1 MSEDKEQRVIQEIIR
16 VAKEEVPFGSFK
28 VTFRVHQGKI
38 SGMKEE
44 HKERETTIA

>member
-1 MSEDKEQRVIQEIIR
+1 MEDKQERVLQEIIR
-16 VAKEEVPFGSFK
+16 VAKDEVPFGSF
-28 VTFRVHQGKI
+28 TITIRTHQGKI

>member
-1 MSEDKEQRVIQEIIR
+1 MADDKQEKIIQEILR

-28 VTFRVHQGKI
+28 VTLRTHQGKVT
-38 SGMKEE
+38 GMREE

>member
-1 MSEDKEQRVIQEIIR
+1 VSEDKEQRVIQEIIR

-38 SGMKEE
+38 CGMKEE